1 MSISTLAIDCTDP
14 ICSFAIFKDNDLTN
28 YLEWNCQSL
37 SAEFLNQLNQFL
49 ESQNKS
55 IQKIDQ
61 FVVCNGPG
69 GYTAL
74 RVAIASI
81 KGIVGAT
88 NTTVQGIS
96 KLAANAYAV
105 LDDKHYENSEI
116 VSFHKIRE
124 EFYIW
129 QEYNKSDILHNKN
142 ASQFNDFDEKIF
154 NKFSSKTVFCGDIP
168 NILKERINNKTINS
182 QYIDDGKYKKNA
194 GIIGKLGLKRNL
206 FASPENLNVLYPL
219 PPLIH
224 KKN

>member
-1 MSISTLAIDCTDP
+1 MSTLVIDCTDP
-14 ICSFAIFKDNDLTN
+14 ICSFAIFQDNDLTD

-49 ESQNKS
+49 EIQNQS
-55 IQKIDQ
+55 IQKIDR

-74 RVAIASI
+74 RVGIASV

-88 NTTVQGIS
+88 NSMVQGVS

-105 LDDKHYENSEI
+105 LDEKHYENNEI
-116 VSFHKIRE
+116 ISFHKIRE
-124 EFYIW
+124 NFYVW
-129 QEYNKSDILHNKN
+129 QAYNKSNILDNNN

-154 NKFSSKTVFCGDIP
+154 NRFSSSNVFCGDIP
-168 NILKERINNKTINS
+168 SILKEKIDNKTISS
-182 QYIDDGKYKKNA
+182 QYIDDSKYKKNA
-194 GIIGKLGLKRNL
+194 KIIGKLGLKRNL
-206 FASPENLNVLYPL
+206 FESPEKLNVLYPL